1 MHMSNIQEAFTLFPV
16 IMAGGTGSRLW
27 PLSRELYPKQ
37 FLSLTGQ
44 ASMLQTTLKRLDGMY
59 CQNPVVIC
67 NELHRFV
74 VAEQLRNI
82 DMLSNNIILEPE
94 GRNTAPAIA
103 LAALTTIKENPDQ
116 DPLLLIL
123 AADHVIENEVEF
135 RNNVLSAIELAKQGD
150 LVTFGIVPTHAETG
164 YGYIK
169 RGLAL
174 GHGAPDDVVA
184 GYAVEAFVEKP
195 DLETAEKFL
204 ASQEYY
210 WNSGMFL
217 FRAKRY
223 VEELKKYRPDILEAC
238 ERALNSSTHDL
249 DFVRINSDEFL
260 KCPAESIDY
269 AVMEKTAEAVVVPLS
284 VGWSDVGS
292 WSSLWDIS
300 SKTKDGNVL
309 QGDIIVSNAQ
319 NSYIN
324 AESALVAAVGI
335 DNLVVIQTKDAIL
348 IANKD
353 DVQDVKKIV
362 TKLKL
367 EGRREYY
374 SHREVFR
381 PWGKYEEI
389 GQGNRYKVKRITV
402 KPDEGLS
409 LRLHHHRSEHWIV
422 VSGTARIT
430 LSGKSRLLVTNE
442 SVYIPAGADYSL
454 ENPGI
459 IPLELIEVS
468 SGDYLEEDD
477 IVRLTSRYQNQ

>member
-1 MHMSNIQEAFTLFPV
+1 MQMSNENEQFKLFPV

-37 FLSLTGQ
+37 FLSLTGHC
-44 ASMLQTTLKRLDGMY
+44 SMLQNTLNRLEGI
-59 CQNPVVIC
+59 NFEHPVVIC

-103 LAALTTIKENPDQ
+103 LAALTILKSNPNE
-116 DPLLLIL
+116 DPLLLVL
-123 AADHVIENEVEF
+123 AADHVIEDEVNF
-135 RNNVLSAIELAKQGD
+135 RKNVMDVLELAMLGK
-150 LVTFGIVPTHAETG
+150 LVTFGIVPTHPETG

-169 RGLAL
+169 RGAKFNHSSAL
-174 GHGAPDDVVA
+174 SNPT

-195 DLETAEKFL
+195 DLATAEKFL
-204 ASQEYY
+204 SSQDYY

-217 FRAKRY
+217 FRAKSY
-223 VEELKKYRPDILEAC
+223 LEELNKYRPDIYEAC
-238 ERALNSSTHDL
+238 ERALQSSTPDL
-249 DFVRINSDEFL
+249 DFVRVNQEEFI
-260 KCPAESIDY
+260 KCPSESVDY
-269 AVMEKTAEAVVVPLS
+269 AVMENTSDAVVVPLS

-300 SKTKDGNVL
+300 SKNENGNVL
-309 QGDIIVSNAQ
+309 KGDVILN
-319 NSYIN
+319 NSKNNYIN
-324 AESALVAAVGI
+324 AESALVAAVGV
-335 DNLVVIQTKDAIL
+335 DNLVIVQTKDAVL
-348 IANKD
+348 IANKK

-362 TKLKL
+362 CELKL
-367 EGRREYY
+367 EGRSEYY
-374 SHREVFR
+374 SHPEIFR

-389 GQGNRYKVKRITV
+389 AQGHRYKVKRITV
-402 KPDEGLS
+402 KEGEGLT

-422 VSGTARIT
+422 VSGTALMT
-430 LSGKSRLLVTNE
+430 LSGESRLIVTNE
-442 SVYIPAGADYSL
+442 SVYIPAGANYSL

-468 SGDYLEEDD
+468 SGDYLGEDD
-477 IVRLTSRYQNQ
+477 IVRFTSRYNH